1 MAETVSVIEF
11 LRTRRLG
18 AVSAGISMGEV
29 VGLWGQPSES
39 HLSRPPACS
48 YGPVWLFLRDGKV
61 THAGIYPALS
71 SAAGPPGFQFD
82 VPLDEEAFRRSVV
95 MAGLHCTHAVDL
107 MRKGDP
113 EVVLRIDES
122 GVEVVF
128 DEVGR
133 VSCLAEPIPLT
144 G

>member
-1 MAETVSVIEF
+1 
-11 LRTRRLG
+11 
-18 AVSAGISMGEV
+18 
-29 VGLWGQPSES
+29 
-39 HLSRPPACS
+39 
-48 YGPVWLFLRDGKV
+48 
-61 THAGIYPALS
+61 
-71 SAAGPPGFQFD
+71 
-82 VPLDEEAFRRSVV
+82 